1 MQSCENASVKMVDR
15 MAETCASG
23 DSPPSKR
30 LSHHVSLTIFG
41 QEASQLAAD
50 VRLRVHALVAGC
62 FDIDVVVAVPV
73 PIFPP
78 GLPTRGAKQGIGHPP
93 VKGRAVSYRHTDGG
107 DPSDHSRRARG
118 GH

>member
-1 MQSCENASVKMVDR
+1 MVDR

-78 GLPTRGAKQGIGHPP
+78 GLPTRGAKQGRDRGHGIRLKSPACERQSCF
-93 VKGRAVSYRHTDGG
+93 VQAHGRR
-107 DPSDHSRRARG
+107 
-118 GH
+118 